1 MVNPRIDCEV
11 EPTLHASEQM
21 RDRKLSTAR
30 LELLVREGR
39 WVAESANLFVVTHK
53 RWMAKVM
60 VGVCNIRVVTAW
72 RRGGP

>member
-1 MVNPRIDCEV
+1 MVNPKTDCEV

-30 LELLVREGR
+30 LEQLVRKGR
-39 WVAESANLFVVTHK
+39 WASESANLFVVTHK

-72 RRGGP
+72 RRRGP